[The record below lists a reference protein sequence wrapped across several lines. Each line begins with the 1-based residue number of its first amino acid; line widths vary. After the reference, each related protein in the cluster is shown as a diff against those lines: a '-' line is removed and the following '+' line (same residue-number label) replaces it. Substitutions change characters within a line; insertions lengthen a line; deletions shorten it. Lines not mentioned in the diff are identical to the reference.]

1 MKTKFSLL
9 IALLAFT
16 IIPAFAQDSSIKSS
30 MVYQNAGAP
39 VNGTNE
45 VDTLTIQSGTSA
57 GTFTLTTAGGRTT
70 TPITWSAT
78 DATLI
83 ANIDAA
89 VEALNAVG
97 VGGVTTAAGTG
108 SSGIGTYTLTF
119 TGKNAASDPALL
131 SIGTNSLTGGTA
143 PTITTTTAGVA
154 GTFTNAKTGDL
165 LEDTTNGELYQNIS
179 ATAGAPNWQYRGS
192 GWKSGSG
199 GAVTQITSRATGV
212 TLNKRV
218 GKVTTTADSLAA
230 VTPAVFTVTNSTVAA
245 TDNIVLTKVSGDVD
259 TQVSVNS
266 VAAGSFTVL
275 LWNTHA
281 SGADVTATVFNFEVR
296 KGAID

>member
-1 MKTKFSLL
+1 MKKITPL
-9 IALLAFT
+9 IALLALSIT
-16 IIPAFAQDSSIKSS
+16 AFAQDSAIKST

-45 VDTLTIQSGTSA
+45 VDTLTIQTSTSA

-70 TPITWSAT
+70 APITWSAT

-83 ANIDAA
+83 ADIDAKL
-89 VEALNAVG
+89 EALSAIG
-97 VGGVTTAAGTG
+97 TGGVTVAAGTG
-108 SSGIGTYTLTF
+108 SSGIGTYTITF
-119 TGKNAASDPALL
+119 TGKNAASDAALL

-165 LEDTTNGELYQNIS
+165 LEDTSNGELYQNLS
-179 ATAGAPNWQYRGS
+179 TTAGAPNWQYRGG
-192 GWKSGSG
+192 GWKTGAG
-199 GAVTQITSRATGV
+199 GAVTQITSRATSV

-230 VTPAVFTVTNSTVAA
+230 ATIATHTVTNSTVAA
-245 TDNIVLTKVSGDVD
+245 ADNVILTKVSGDVD
-259 TQVSVNS
+259 TFAWVNS
-266 VAAGSFTVL
+266 TAAGSFTVSL
-275 LWNTHA
+275 YNSHA
-281 SGADVTATVFNFEVR
+281 SGADVTAFVYNFEVR